1 MELLV
6 LIKLGMPEMKPV
18 KLMPGIMLMEMLLVK
33 LLLVMNNLLQLVL
46 GLLIWHPGNTVTAY
60 YN

>member
-1 MELLV
+1 MMGIIILELLV

-46 GLLIWHPGNTVTAY
+46 GL
-60 YN
+60 